1 MKSSFAENCNASN
14 EVTLTLTH
22 TLDDQGTKAIEALQQ
37 SLGLTGSL
45 LDEKVRIQG
54 SGSNI
59 VYTRILVPK

>member
-1 MKSSFAENCNASN
+1 MTSSFAENCNALN

-22 TLDDQGTKAIEALQQ
+22 TLDDQGAKAIEVLQQ